1 MRDETLFPKD
11 LESAD
16 EAFITSTT
24 RELSPVTRIDDR
36 LIGSGKPGPMT
47 LRLLEGYRKRAHAMT
62 RALVGPPR

>member
-1 MRDETLFPKD
+1 MGGDVGVDVRCETLFPAD

-36 LIGSGKPGPMT
+36 PIGNGKPGPVT
-47 LRLLEGYRKRAHAMT
+47 QKLLEAYRQRA
-62 RALVGPPR
+62 PR